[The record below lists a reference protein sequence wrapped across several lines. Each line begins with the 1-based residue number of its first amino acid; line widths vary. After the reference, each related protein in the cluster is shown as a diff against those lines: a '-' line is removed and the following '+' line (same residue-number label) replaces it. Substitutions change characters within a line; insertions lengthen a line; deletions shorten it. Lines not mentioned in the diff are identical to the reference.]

1 MLSMSAWWQ
10 LLMEML
16 QMRPSNEYESFL
28 TTLSSV
34 SQQEGAK
41 KWKFFKLGTD

>member
-1 MLSMSAWWQ
+1 MLSLSAWWQ

-16 QMRPSNEYESFL
+16 QMRPSNDEQFL

-34 SQQEGAK
+34 SQREGAK
-41 KWKFFKLGTD
+41 T